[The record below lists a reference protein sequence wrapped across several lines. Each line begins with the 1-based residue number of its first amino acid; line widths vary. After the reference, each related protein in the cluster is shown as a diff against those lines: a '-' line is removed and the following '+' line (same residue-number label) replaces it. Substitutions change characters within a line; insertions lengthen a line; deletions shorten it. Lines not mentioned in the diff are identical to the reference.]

1 MTVPSTACAETP
13 FAAGLATSAYSRY
26 VQRIRRR
33 YAEQMPLLPAGEPV
47 RATMQ
52 TTLDALLAS
61 GLETG
66 AALRVLRQLV
76 MERLV
81 GLDCGDG
88 APTLPAARGSL
99 PPEGALRLRPGEAGS
114 VAPGGEDGAP
124 MLPTACGSL
133 PPEGALRLR
142 PGKAGSAAPAGFE
155 SPAPTLPAARGSL

>member
-1 MTVPSTACAETP
+1 MTLPSTACDKTP
-13 FAAGLATSAYSRY
+13 FAVGLATSAYSRY

-33 YAEQMPLLPAGEPV
+33 YAGQMPLLPAGEPV

-76 MERLV
+76 LERLV
-81 GLDCGDG
+81 VLDCE
-88 APTLPAARGSL
+88 APTLPTACGSL

-114 VAPGGEDGAP
+114 VAPAGLQRKTGLRRISAF
-124 MLPTACGSL
+124 
-133 PPEGALRLR
+133 RLR
-142 PGKAGSAAPAGFE
+142 FRPLASTLTKAEP
-155 SPAPTLPAARGSL
+155 

>member
-1 MTVPSTACAETP
+1 MTLPSTACDETP
-13 FAAGLATSAYSRY
+13 FAAGLALSAYSRY

-33 YAEQMPLLPAGEPV
+33 YAGQMPLLPAGEPV

-76 MERLV
+76 LERLV
-81 GLDCGDG
+81 VLDCE
-88 APTLPAARGSL
+88 APTLPAACGSLQESSPHAPPLCGSL

-114 VAPGGEDGAP
+114 VAPAGGK
-124 MLPTACGSL
+124 M
-133 PPEGALRLR
+133 
-142 PGKAGSAAPAGFE
+142 
-155 SPAPTLPAARGSL
+155 PAPTIVASLVKNF